1 MAGETKWEPS
11 ELPLLL
17 KIVNQRQY
25 QIPREIVEI
34 SASINDLKDSRVG
47 WGGPTTSLILL
58 SVHKTDRSW

>member
-1 MAGETKWEPS
+1 MFRKAQPKPLKMS
-11 ELPLLL
+11 LPR